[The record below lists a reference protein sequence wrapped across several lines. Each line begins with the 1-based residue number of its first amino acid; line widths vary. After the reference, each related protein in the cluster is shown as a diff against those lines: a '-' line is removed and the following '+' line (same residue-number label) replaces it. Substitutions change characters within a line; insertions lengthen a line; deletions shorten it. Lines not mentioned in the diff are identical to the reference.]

1 MYKIIDNVAKR
12 ECMLASSVLFA
23 LSDQYFTEYDNPF
36 EKKQVYHTKQPAG
49 ILGELLTLLEHQIY
63 LAQVIFNYRL
73 VPDDLRHYAA
83 IFRYNSDAKL
93 DVHVDAGLDPETG
106 LRKAVT
112 AILYLNSVKE
122 GGELEFWNGAS
133 CVADDPDVYYKLCSV
148 NPKAG
153 RLVLFN
159 NDDFAWHSV
168 AERCNEFRGVVTV
181 SYMTEDIS
189 LFFNDRK
196 KAFFVPRPDE
206 QWTQEVMDLRTQR
219 ASVDQ
224 AALVYKI

>member
-12 ECMLASSVLFA
+12 DCMLASSVLFSI
-23 LSDQYFTEYDNPF
+23 SDAYFTEYDNPF
-36 EKKQVYHTKQPAG
+36 EKKEVYHTKQPAG
-49 ILGELLTLLEHQIY
+49 VLGELLTLLEHQIY

-73 VPDDLRHYAA
+73 VLDDLRHYAA
-83 IFRYNSDAKL
+83 IFRYDKGSKL

-122 GGELEFWNGAS
+122 GGELEFWNGSS
-133 CVADDPDVYYKLCSV
+133 CISDKPEVFHTLCSV
-148 NPKAG
+148 QPKAG

-168 AERCNEFRGVVTV
+168 AQCNEFRGAITV

-196 KAFFVPRPDE
+196 KAFFIPRPEE
-206 QWTQEVMDLRTQR
+206 QWTPEVIDLRDKR
-219 ASVDQ
+219 ASESQ
-224 AALVYKI
+224 AALVYRT